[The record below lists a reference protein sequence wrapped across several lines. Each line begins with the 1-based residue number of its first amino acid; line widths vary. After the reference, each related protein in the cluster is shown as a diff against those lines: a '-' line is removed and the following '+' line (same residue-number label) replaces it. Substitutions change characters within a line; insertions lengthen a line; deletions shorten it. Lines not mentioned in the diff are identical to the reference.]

1 MIQNQLESFHNI
13 RSSLLSIR
21 NKEIKNNDNVQ
32 EMNSEQIKG
41 GMENYMKQISEKS
54 KLNLEKDFSKQLET
68 TKQESDKF
76 RIEDEI
82 MQSVMKESLNSAP
95 QVSR

>member
-1 MIQNQLESFHNI
+1 MKPE
-13 RSSLLSIR
+13 
-21 NKEIKNNDNVQ
+21 E
-32 EMNSEQIKG
+32 IKG

-68 TKQESDKF
+68 TKKESDQT

-82 MQSVMKESLNSAP
+82 MKSVMKESLSGVP
-95 QVSR
+95 KVTMCF